1 MSYWSNLVMKAGS
14 DAVNAAAGI
23 RYRYSETPD
32 GHLRFVSKSAYKW
45 ALAHWL
51 KREVIAL
58 AASEINQLFPR
69 YQRSLEKKL
78 RATVQEQQ
86 KDNVKW
92 IIKNSV
98 FAEDVK
104 KFEYGK
110 VTVQGGTAVYARD
123 SWGHIVKE
131 ALMIY
136 FDGEDDIT
144 VKHNRGGLYAEED
157 DDLGD
162 DSYTTKTIL
171 FFDCCPK
178 INISSGKNIIM
189 TQVQGRDFTRKE
201 LVSGGDLTFTVSG
214 SIVSNL
220 AALETSE
227 TGTTPRVKYPENE
240 VKKFI
245 QIMQHPGII
254 NVNHFLFRQFN
265 VTRIIIKDFSLRAPE
280 YKNIQPYEFTCVAVE
295 PDEAV
300 IVKQDTIDRL
310 NREIIASP
318 MNKWYKFILD
328 SKLGEIAGNVATDI
342 VGSATS
348 LGLDKLTMGASI

>member
-1 MSYWSNLVMKAGS
+1 M
-14 DAVNAAAGI
+14 
-23 RYRYSETPD
+23 
-32 GHLRFVSKSAYKW
+32 
-45 ALAHWL
+45 
-51 KREVIAL
+51 
-58 AASEINQLFPR
+58 
-69 YQRSLEKKL
+69 
-78 RATVQEQQ
+78 
-86 KDNVKW
+86 
-92 IIKNSV
+92 
-98 FAEDVK
+98 
-104 KFEYGK
+104 
-110 VTVQGGTAVYARD
+110 YARD

-136 FDGEDDIT
+136 FEGEDDIT
-144 VKHNRGGLYAEED
+144 VTHNNGGNYSDNEEAGRD
-157 DDLGD
+157 D
-162 DSYTTKTIL
+162 YTTKTVL

-178 INISSGKNIIM
+178 INVSSGKNILM

-214 SIVSNL
+214 AIVSDV
-220 AALETSE
+220 AALETSND
-227 TGTTPRVKYPENE
+227 GTIPRVKYPEND

-254 NVNHFLFRQFN
+254 NVNHYLFRQFN

-328 SKLGEIAGNVATDI
+328 SKLGEIAGNVATD
-342 VGSATS
+342 VVSNATTM
-348 LGLDKLTMGASI
+348 GLDKLTMGASI

>member
-78 RATVQEQQ
+78 RKSVQEQQ
-86 KDNVKW
+86 NDNVKW
-92 IIKNSV
+92 IIENSQ
-98 FAEDVK
+98 FAEDVN
-104 KFEYGK
+104 EYGK
-110 VTVQGGTAVYARD
+110 VTVQGGTDVYARD

-144 VKHNRGGLYAEED
+144 VKHNDGGNYSDNEEAGRD
-157 DDLGD
+157 N
-162 DSYTTKTIL
+162 YTTKTVL

-178 INISSGKNIIM
+178 INVSSGKNIIM

-214 SIVSNL
+214 AIVSDV
-220 AALETSE
+220 AALETSSD
-227 TGTTPRVKYPENE
+227 GTIPRVKYPEND

>member
-1 MSYWSNLVMKAGS
+1 MSYWSNLVIKAGS
-14 DAVNAAAGI
+14 DAVNAAASI

-45 ALAHWL
+45 AMAHWL
-51 KREVIAL
+51 KREAIAL

-69 YQRSLEKKL
+69 YQRSLEKNL
-78 RATVQEQQ
+78 L
-86 KDNVKW
+86 DNVRQQQQDNTTW
-92 IIKNSV
+92 IIRNSQ
-98 FAEDVK
+98 FTEDVK

-110 VTVQGGTAVYARD
+110 VTVQGGTDVYARD

-136 FDGEDDIT
+136 FEGEDDIT
-144 VKHNRGGLYAEED
+144 VTHNNGGNYSDNEEAGRD
-157 DDLGD
+157 D
-162 DSYTTKTIL
+162 YTTKTVL

-178 INISSGKNIIM
+178 INVSSGKNILM

-214 SIVSNL
+214 AIVSDV
-220 AALETSE
+220 AALETSND
-227 TGTTPRVKYPENE
+227 GTIPRVKYPEND

-254 NVNHFLFRQFN
+254 NVNHYLFRQFN

-328 SKLGEIAGNVATDI
+328 SKLGEIAGNVATD
-342 VGSATS
+342 VVSNATTM
-348 LGLDKLTMGASI
+348 GLDKLTMGASI

>member
-1 MSYWSNLVMKAGS
+1 MKAGS

-51 KREVIAL
+51 KREAIAL
-58 AASEINQLFPR
+58 ASSEINQRFPR

-78 RATVQEQQ
+78 RKSVQKQQ
-86 KDNVKW
+86 KSNVTQ
-92 IIKNSV
+92 IIGNSH
-98 FAEDVK
+98 FAKISEDCK
-104 KFEYGK
+104 YGK
-110 VTVQGGTAVYARD
+110 VTVQGGTQVYARD
-123 SWGHIVKE
+123 SWGHVVEE

-136 FDGEDDIT
+136 FDGEDNIT
-144 VKHNRGGLYAEED
+144 VEYNKEAGHDN
-157 DDLGD
+157 
-162 DSYTTKTIL
+162 YTTKTVL

-178 INISSGKNIIM
+178 ISLSSDKNIIM

-201 LVSGGDLTFTVSG
+201 LVSGGDLMFTVSG
-214 SIVSNL
+214 AIVSDM
-220 AALETSE
+220 AALETSSN
-227 TGTTPRVKYPENE
+227 GTIPRVKYPEND

-254 NVNHFLFRQFN
+254 NVHHFLFRQFN
-265 VTRIIIKDFSLRAPE
+265 VTKIIIKDFSLKAPE

-310 NREIIASP
+310 NREIIANS
-318 MNKWYKFILD
+318 MNNDKWYKFILD

-342 VGSATS
+342 VSSTTS

>member
-1 MSYWSNLVMKAGS
+1 MQAGS
-14 DAVNAAAGI
+14 DAVRAAAGI

-45 ALAHWL
+45 ATAHWL
-51 KREVIAL
+51 KREAMAI

-78 RATVQEQQ
+78 RENVQKQQ
-86 KDNVKW
+86 KHNTKW
-92 IIKNSV
+92 IIQNSQ
-98 FAEDVK
+98 FAEDVE

-110 VTVQGGTAVYARD
+110 VTVQGGTVVRARD
-123 SWGHIVKE
+123 AWGRVVKE

-136 FDGEDDIT
+136 FDGEEDIS
-144 VKHNRGGLYAEED
+144 VKYNDGGNYSD
-157 DDLGD
+157 DDEAGRD
-162 DSYTTKTIL
+162 DYTTKTVL
-171 FFDCCPK
+171 FYDCCPK
-178 INISSGKNIIM
+178 INVSSGKNIIM

-214 SIVSNL
+214 AIVSDL
-220 AALETSE
+220 AALETSKD
-227 TGTTPRVKYPENE
+227 GTTPRVKYPEND

-280 YKNIQPYEFTCVAVE
+280 FKNIQPYEFTCVAVE
-295 PDEAV
+295 PDEDV

-310 NREIIASP
+310 NREIIASS

-328 SKLGEIAGNVATDI
+328 NKLGEIAGNVTTDI

-348 LGLDKLTMGASI
+348 LGLDKLTLGAPI